1 MDDLLKPKI
10 DLKQQPTIS
19 CENCNKNYFIKYI
32 TQSPYRQLR
41 FYLKYFM

>member
-19 CENCNKNYFIKYI
+19 CENCNKNYFK
-32 TQSPYRQLR
+32 L
-41 FYLKYFM
+41 